1 MNNEQRKSNNEQRTK
16 HPITDNHQ
24 PIAMK
29 IETTPFQ
36 DLVIITPTV
45 LEDARGYFF
54 EAYNRS
60 NLAEIGINFN
70 FVQDNQSFSKRG
82 TLRGLHYQ
90 NPPFAQ
96 TKLVRVLQGEI
107 MDVAVDLRKKSPTYG
122 QHFAIQLSAENN
134 KQLLIPQGFAHGFS
148 VLSETAVVLYK
159 CDQFYNKASEGGIGF
174 DDPTLNIDWGIDLTT
189 AIVSDKDL
197 ELPNFSD
204 CNSGF

>member
-1 MNNEQRKSNNEQRTK
+1 
-16 HPITDNHQ
+16 
-24 PIAMK
+24 MK
-29 IETTPFQ
+29 IETTPIQ
-36 DLVIITPTV
+36 DLVIINPTV
-45 LEDARGYFF
+45 FEDARGYFF

-107 MDVAVDLRKKSPTYG
+107 MDVAVDVRKNSPTYG
-122 QHFAIQLSAENN
+122 QHFAIKLSAENK
-134 KQLLIPQGFAHGFS
+134 KQLLIPHGFAHGFS
-148 VLSETAVVLYK
+148 VLSETAIVFYK
-159 CDQFYNKASEGGIGF
+159 CDQFYNKASEGGIRF
-174 DDPTLNIDWGIDLTT
+174 DDPALNIDWGIDLKT
-189 AIVSDKDL
+189 AIVSEKDL
-197 ELPNFSD
+197 ELPGIAE